1 MTWLERLIE
10 TPEGLSSLKRW
21 FYISLGVVV
30 VAEIALPYLLHDE
43 HTSFAFEHFPAWG
56 SIYGLFSCVVIII
69 VSKWIGKLWLMK
81 PEDYYDR

>member
-1 MTWLERLIE
+1 MTFLERLIE

-21 FYISLGVVV
+21 FYISLAATVVI
-30 VAEIALPYLLHDE
+30 EIAAPYVLHDE
-43 HTSFAFEHFPAWG
+43 HTYFAFEHLPAWG
-56 SIYGLFSCVVIII
+56 SVYGFISCVLIIV